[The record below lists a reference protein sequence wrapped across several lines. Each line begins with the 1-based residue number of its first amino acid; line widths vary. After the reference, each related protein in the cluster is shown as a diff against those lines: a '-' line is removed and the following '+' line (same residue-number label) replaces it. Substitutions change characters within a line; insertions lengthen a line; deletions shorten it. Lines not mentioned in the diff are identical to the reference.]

1 MRNVEEN
8 SNDAGVLCLEEEEAR
23 ALVPGLV
30 LPDNSVALF
39 MPHGLNLHPRRYL
52 EVEHHPQS
60 FIGFFFLLALIFN
73 VGLLSKGYCRCYR
86 SVNLALPFLN
96 CENCDF
102 LDSYERYYCQC
113 CRGDTIIFWIHMQ
126 ICLDLATEKGHFA
139 VKLLMQGND
148 DLTFHWMG
156 LAGFVDGLP
165 DICKE
170 SLKCGEPWDPGS
182 VVETTYKHS
191 F

>member
-1 MRNVEEN
+1 
-8 SNDAGVLCLEEEEAR
+8 
-23 ALVPGLV
+23 
-30 LPDNSVALF
+30 
-39 MPHGLNLHPRRYL
+39 
-52 EVEHHPQS
+52 
-60 FIGFFFLLALIFN
+60 
-73 VGLLSKGYCRCYR
+73 
-86 SVNLALPFLN
+86 
-96 CENCDF
+96 
-102 LDSYERYYCQC
+102 
-113 CRGDTIIFWIHMQ
+113 MQ

-148 DLTFHWMG
+148 DLTFHWTG